1 MKKILVGAI
10 TIGVILGCGS
20 SFAAAD
26 ELDSISKNENT
37 IQSISASTTKSI
49 TTNQFNKVYAAMK
62 NMKAHHINM
71 VGIVLKLDLIVR
83 G

>member
-10 TIGVILGCGS
+10 TIGVILGSGS

-37 IQSISASTTKSI
+37 IQSISASTTK
-49 TTNQFNKVYAAMK
+49 
-62 NMKAHHINM
+62 
-71 VGIVLKLDLIVR
+71 
-83 G
+83 